1 MRTFYNIPLAA
12 RVRQQL
18 AEFEYSFSR
27 LLAVAGLVA
36 GTILLSISL
45 AYILANFS
53 PVMAVLFVFAVPAG
67 IILVTRPQ
75 LGLLLVIFALS
86 FEELSNSGPGV
97 SSLKLLSVVVF
108 GGAVVHFLIFR
119 RKESLVH
126 TPQNWLIFL
135 FIMVALLSNFVALDA
150 SRTLDGTERLIR
162 VLTLYIIVINLV
174 HSPKGL
180 RYLIWIFLIS
190 GFISAVWGLLDPAQA
205 GQRLYGTMGQPNNF
219 AIEMVP
225 RLPLLLG
232 LLRVEKGVLKRGF
245 LLTMLVVI
253 TYGLML
259 SGSRGGL
266 IAAGC
271 ALIMFVL
278 TQENK
283 IVWFALVIII
293 SITGLIAMPTPIK
306 QRVGLVSA
314 NSGDEL
320 GNSTDRRETYQIY
333 GFQLWQENPIL
344 GVGLD
349 GFAEAYTQSEYRF
362 LQKNATKRVA
372 HNTYL
377 EIAVGTGTV
386 GLIVFLSLLGW
397 SLYTA
402 WKYAGYFNRYPLIA
416 SISAGLFAGQGGY
429 FVGILFGS
437 RQYEKSLWLLIALPV
452 VVQALINAAEQRRLA
467 SARASRQA
475 VLARTSANGGSF

>member
-1 MRTFYNIPLAA
+1 MRTFLNTSLTAHF
-12 RVRQQL
+12 RQQRVD
-18 AEFEYSFSR
+18 FEYSRNR
-27 LLAVAGLVA
+27 LLSVIGLVA
-36 GTILLSISL
+36 GVILLGIGV
-45 AYILANFS
+45 AYILVNFS
-53 PVMAVLFVFAVPAG
+53 PVLAVLFVFAVPAG

-75 LGLLLVIFALS
+75 LGLLLVVFALS

-108 GGAVVHFLIFR
+108 GGAVIHFLIFR

-126 TPQNWLIFL
+126 APQNWLIFL
-135 FIMVALLSNFVALDA
+135 FIMAALLSNFVALDA

-162 VLTLYIIVINLV
+162 VLTLYLIVINLV
-174 HSPKGL
+174 HSQKSL
-180 RYLIWIFLIS
+180 RYLIWVFLIS
-190 GFISAVWGLLDPAQA
+190 GFISALWGLFDPAQA

-225 RLPLLLG
+225 RLTLTLC
-232 LLRVEKGVLKRGF
+232 LLRVERGVLKRGT
-245 LLTMLVVI
+245 LLIMLAVI
-253 TYGLML
+253 TYALVL

-266 IAAGC
+266 ISAVF
-271 ALIMFVL
+271 ALILFVL

-283 IVWFALVIII
+283 IFWFSLVTMIT
-293 SITGLIAMPTPIK
+293 ITGLIAMPLAIK

-314 NSGDEL
+314 GGEDEL

-349 GFAEAYTQSEYRF
+349 GFAEAYTRSEYRF

-377 EIAVGTGTV
+377 EIAVGTGSI
-386 GLIVFLSLLGW
+386 GLILFVALLGR
-397 SLYTA
+397 SSYTA
-402 WKYAGYFNRYPLIA
+402 WKYAGYFKRYPHVA

-429 FVGILFGS
+429 FVGLLFGS
-437 RQYEKSLWLLIALPV
+437 RQYEKSLWLLIALAV
-452 VVQALINAAEQRRLA
+452 VIQALINAAERRRL
-467 SARASRQA
+467 SSRSTAQEA
-475 VLARTSANGGSF
+475 ILARSSSNGGSF